1 MSESIL
7 DTQKLVDEIKENPKS
22 VKALNKGTSWFALFT
37 LIFRVVLF
45 LSLMGILETRFEK
58 IIICLLMQIIY
69 SQKFDALLYD
79 KEKFKDTVSDSA
91 YTMNAI
97 AIGVPIY
104 LALGTLIYLVFI
116 N

>member
-1 MSESIL
+1 MTESVL
-7 DTQKLVDEIKENPKS
+7 DTQKLVDEIKESPKS
-22 VKALNKGTSWFALFT
+22 VKALNKGTSWFAIFT

-79 KEKFKDTVSDSA
+79 KDKFKDTISDSS
-91 YTMNAI
+91 YTINTL

-104 LALGTLIYLVFI
+104 LALGTLLYLVFI
-116 N
+116 G